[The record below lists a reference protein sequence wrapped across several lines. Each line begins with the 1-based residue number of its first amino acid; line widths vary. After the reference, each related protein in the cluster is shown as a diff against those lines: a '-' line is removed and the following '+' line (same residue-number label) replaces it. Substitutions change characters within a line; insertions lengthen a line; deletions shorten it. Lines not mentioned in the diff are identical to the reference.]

1 MHLGDLESNG
11 GPLDDP
17 ALFTLA
23 RDERPNTPVKI
34 KSGASRPLC
43 IRHGSEYLWVFE
55 GAFALFSDSE
65 LGLCFGDA
73 STEAALDF
81 FNSLALSEV
90 SGLVEML
97 QKCAQLIEEFAR

>member
-1 MHLGDLESNG
+1 M
-11 GPLDDP
+11 
-17 ALFTLA
+17 
-23 RDERPNTPVKI
+23 
-34 KSGASRPLC
+34 
-43 IRHGSEYLWVFE
+43 
-55 GAFALFSDSE
+55 FSDSE